1 MVNPIV
7 ARAWNTA
14 LLPMITRAPSWTRL
28 EPQSVT
34 GDPSFGLAAA
44 VHDPLWL
51 LTRQWQF
58 GEFAGEDAGTPLA
71 VRVDADVRALD
82 RWQPGDWLAEQP
94 VQPRPMTDDPLDVLV
109 EREPAAELGLRMRA
123 EAGAALIAAL
133 RDAGLAD
140 AATTVAA
147 RAPLAVD
154 GPPAAG
160 QVSPGPT
167 WTAVTAM
174 LSGRAVDAETVREAL
189 ESVPAGSL
197 PAWLDGPDRAAI
209 LEVTGRWMTWY
220 RELTTE
226 ADAPSSWLGP
236 RLEHRYSVGV
246 GDVSLR
252 APEAGSGI
260 ADWWSF
266 DVGTGGLGGGA
277 APPAEPLIHRSV
289 ATPLRFPGMPA
300 DRFWEFEDAHVD
312 IGALESDPHDLARL
326 LVAECA
332 LVYGC
337 DWLGLPIDVP
347 AGSLVTVREITYR
360 TTFDETY
367 RVADN
372 SDAVTP
378 DEPWRMYVITP
389 PDKAWEHRAA
399 TPHEVGALTG
409 LLIAP
414 VSATRV
420 EGPAIEEVLFLRDE
434 AANLGWAVERVVEDR
449 AGDPRLRVA
458 ERHHESVEAQDRVPG
473 AELDYLL
480 QTSVPEWWIP
490 YVPQV
495 AGAVD
500 VLRLELARGAMLRFG
515 PGLPD
520 DGEPIRPRG
529 RLLNGSDLSRI
540 FDAELPREG
549 VRVQRIPMLSRR
561 SDGRYDLWTARRV
574 NIGRGEGRSGLEFD
588 SAIPRPAPG

>member
-1 MVNPIV
+1 
-7 ARAWNTA
+7 
-14 LLPMITRAPSWTRL
+14 
-28 EPQSVT
+28 
-34 GDPSFGLAAA
+34 
-44 VHDPLWL
+44 
-51 LTRQWQF
+51 
-58 GEFAGEDAGTPLA
+58 
-71 VRVDADVRALD
+71 
-82 RWQPGDWLAEQP
+82 
-94 VQPRPMTDDPLDVLV
+94 
-109 EREPAAELGLRMRA
+109 
-123 EAGAALIAAL
+123 
-133 RDAGLAD
+133 
-140 AATTVAA
+140 
-147 RAPLAVD
+147 
-154 GPPAAG
+154 
-160 QVSPGPT
+160 
-167 WTAVTAM
+167 
-174 LSGRAVDAETVREAL
+174 
-189 ESVPAGSL
+189 
-197 PAWLDGPDRAAI
+197 
-209 LEVTGRWMTWY
+209 
-220 RELTTE
+220 
-226 ADAPSSWLGP
+226 
-236 RLEHRYSVGV
+236 
-246 GDVSLR
+246 
-252 APEAGSGI
+252 
-260 ADWWSF
+260 
-266 DVGTGGLGGGA
+266 
-277 APPAEPLIHRSV
+277 
-289 ATPLRFPGMPA
+289 MPA

-347 AGSLVTVREITYR
+347 AGSLVTVQEITYR

-372 SDAVTP
+372 SDAASR

-399 TPHEVGALTG
+399 APHEVGALTG
-409 LLIAP
+409 LLVAP

-420 EGPAIEEVLFLRDE
+420 EGPAVEEVLFLRDE

-458 ERHHESVEAQDRVPG
+458 ERHNEPVEAPDRVPG

-520 DGEPIRPRG
+520 DGDPIRPRG
-529 RLLNGSDLSRI
+529 RLLNGSDLRRI

-574 NIGRGEGRSGLEFD
+574 NVGRGEGRSGLEFD
-588 SAIPRPAPG
+588 SAIPRPATG

>member
-7 ARAWNTA
+7 ARAWSTA
-14 LLPMITRAPSWTRL
+14 LLPMLTRAPSWTRL

-51 LTRQWQF
+51 LARQWQF

-71 VRVDADVRALD
+71 VRVDADVRPLD
-82 RWQPGDWLAEQP
+82 RWQPGDWSAEHP
-94 VQPRPMTDDPLDVLV
+94 VEPRTLTDDPRDVLV
-109 EREPAAELGLRMRA
+109 EREPAAALGLRVRA

-133 RDAGLAD
+133 REAELAD
-140 AATTVAA
+140 AAATVAA

-154 GPPAAG
+154 VPPAVG
-160 QVSPGPT
+160 EVQPGPT
-167 WTAVTAM
+167 WTAVTAV
-174 LSGRAVDAETVREAL
+174 LRGRAVDAENVRNAL

-197 PAWLDGPDRAAI
+197 PAWLDGPGRAAI
-209 LEVTGRWMTWY
+209 LEVTDRWLTWY

-246 GDVSLR
+246 GDLSLR

-266 DVGTGGLGGGA
+266 DVGTVGLAGGA

-312 IGALESDPHDLARL
+312 IGALESDPHDLARP

-347 AGSLVTVREITYR
+347 AGSLVTIREITYR

-372 SDAVTP
+372 ADAATP

-389 PDKAWEHRAA
+389 PDKALGAPRRRAA
-399 TPHEVGALTG
+399 RGRRVDRSAGCSGVG
-409 LLIAP
+409 
-414 VSATRV
+414 
-420 EGPAIEEVLFLRDE
+420 
-434 AANLGWAVERVVEDR
+434 
-449 AGDPRLRVA
+449 
-458 ERHHESVEAQDRVPG
+458 HPG
-473 AELDYLL
+473 RGARRGG
-480 QTSVPEWWIP
+480 
-490 YVPQV
+490 
-495 AGAVD
+495 GAVPP
-500 VLRLELARGAMLRFG
+500 R
-515 PGLPD
+515 
-520 DGEPIRPRG
+520 RG
-529 RLLNGSDLSRI
+529 RQ
-540 FDAELPREG
+540 PRVG
-549 VRVQRIPMLSRR
+549 GRTPRR
-561 SDGRYDLWTARRV
+561 
-574 NIGRGEGRSGLEFD
+574 
-588 SAIPRPAPG
+588 RPCR